1 MSQRDLGMWVRSS
14 LEELASTD
22 LKPVDVAV
30 LDTGIDAT
38 HPDLAGRISDAYRI
52 SENDGKFAIAKQPA
66 DQNSDSVGHGT
77 GVASVIARL
86 APNARI
92 VDIRVLGDVSK
103 GSGAAVLAGLK
114 LALELR
120 VRVVN
125 ISLALKTTYAAQLW
139 QLSELAYRQNQII
152 VAARRNM
159 PLVESGFPAEF
170 SSCVGVDR
178 ETFRTPYTIRFRSG
192 DIIEYSAHGEEV
204 VVASS
209 GGGYTI
215 RTGTSFAAPAVS
227 AFCSLLLGSF
237 PDLRLFELKT
247 ILKAFSI

>member
-1 MSQRDLGMWVRSS
+1 MWVRSS

-52 SENDGKFAIAKQPA
+52 TENDGQFLVLKKPPN
-66 DQNSDSVGHGT
+66 QNSDSVGHGT

-92 VDIRVLGDVSK
+92 VDIGVLGDVSK
-103 GSGAAVLAGLK
+103 GTGAAVLAGLK
-114 LALELR
+114 LALDLH
-120 VRVVN
+120 VRVIN

-139 QLSELAYRQNQII
+139 PLSELAYRQNQII

-170 SSCVGVDR
+170 SSCLGVDR
-178 ETFRTPYTIRFRSG
+178 EAFRTPYTIRFRSG
-192 DIIEYSAHGEEV
+192 DFIEYSAHGEEV
-204 VVASS
+204 VVASA

-215 RTGTSFAAPAVS
+215 KTGTSFAAPAVS

>member
-1 MSQRDLGMWVRSS
+1 MSQRDLGMWVQSS
-14 LEELASTD
+14 LEGLASTD

-38 HPDLAGRISDAYRI
+38 HPDLAGRITDAYRI
-52 SENDGKFAIAKQPA
+52 IETDGKFLAVKQAP
-66 DQNSDSVGHGT
+66 DQNSDGVGHGT
-77 GVASVIARL
+77 AVASVIARL

-92 VDIRVLGDVSK
+92 VDIRVLSDPGK
-103 GSGAAVLAGLK
+103 ASGAAVLAGLK
-114 LALELR
+114 HALELR
-120 VRVVN
+120 TRVIN
-125 ISLALKTTYAAQLW
+125 ISLALKTIYAAQLW
-139 QLSELAYRQNQII
+139 PLSELAYRQNQII

-170 SSCVGVDR
+170 SSCLGVDR
-178 ETFRTPYTIRFRSG
+178 EAFRTPYTIRFRSG
-192 DIIEYSAHGEEV
+192 DIIEYSAHGDEV
-204 VVASS
+204 LVASA

-247 ILKAFSI
+247 ILKALSI